1 MLQFYESENLVFLP
15 TSSFPFLK
23 VKDFDIDKWNPTK
36 LFVVANV
43 TE

>member
-1 MLQFYESENLVFLP
+1 
-15 TSSFPFLK
+15 

-43 TE
+43 TEWDQPSTVATGHSIGLRDTG